1 MNIHSRICFNE
12 CTKSARV
19 GSWAMELTLHCEKQ
33 GSLDVGENVRG
44 ALFVVGEN
52 DGHIKQARLSE
63 ATIQKSLSKRTPI
76 V

>member
-1 MNIHSRICFNE
+1 
-12 CTKSARV
+12 
-19 GSWAMELTLHCEKQ
+19 MELTLHCEKQ